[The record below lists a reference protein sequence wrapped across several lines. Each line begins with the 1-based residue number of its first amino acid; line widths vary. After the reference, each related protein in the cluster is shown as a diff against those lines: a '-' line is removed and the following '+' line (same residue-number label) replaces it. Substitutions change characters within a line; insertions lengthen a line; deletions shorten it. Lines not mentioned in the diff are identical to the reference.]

1 MPELSFWQ
9 AIIVS
14 MHLMV
19 LGASRLRETM
29 VLLNVD
35 LMVSMHLMVLGASR
49 L

>member
-1 MPELSFWQ
+1 
-9 AIIVS
+9 